1 MKRFINERITI
12 IASSLGILL
21 NLFLI
26 PIQSRIW
33 NGRQDCAISNFL
45 TNFLAKDALL
55 DEPVKSTLNMPQE
68 YFKYGHYFVLVYFSL
83 LIAIWT
89 SSFIRQQWLKNSAI
103 LITSIALSTNV
114 LIYWASEYLTIYAR
128 EIFFNYIEVPAIAIL
143 LILFTVIAYKLKE
156 QYHSKWKKYVY
167 LLPVSLTLLWTI
179 VFQYIPHAPVLALL
193 ICILILSLNNQQ
205 IPKIDAK
212 HNWYAIIVRI
222 TAIILIVISFG
233 ISIAI
238 KYQPTTIIGENQEMK
253 IEAFSK
259 DSGIELYVFNTGF
272 NRMTKALSPTYK
284 KWRPCPIYLIKHP
297 KFGYVLFDSGISEKV
312 ALEGQNGLGFPMPFL
327 FESKSKLEMLAFN
340 QIKKLGIKPEDIK
353 YLAISHLH
361 DDHIGTVYAFKNAT
375 LILNGKAKPK
385 EGSLPGFT
393 PASSFKESNS
403 SLGKAYDLFGDKTIQ
418 LIEKPGHTDSD
429 LMLLVTLNQGP
440 VLLSGDAVVH
450 NDWLKS
456 NDVERLPTQPENAA
470 QNRNNIRTLETKMPE
485 LIVFPGH
492 DMPIILKNRTDIHII
507 NPDFF
512 KASNLN
518 IKQQN

>member
-1 MKRFINERITI
+1 MKRLISERITI
-12 IASSLGILL
+12 IASALGILL

-33 NGRQDCAISNFL
+33 NGSQDCAISNFL
-45 TNFLAKDALL
+45 TTFLAKDALL

-89 SSFIRQQWLKNSAI
+89 SSFIRQQWLKNSAL
-103 LITSIALSTNV
+103 LITSIALSANV

-128 EIFFNYIEVPAIAIL
+128 EIFFIYIEVPAITIL
-143 LILFTVIAYKLKE
+143 LLLFTIIAYKSKE
-156 QYHSKWKKYVY
+156 QDHSKWKKYVY
-167 LLPVSLTLLWTI
+167 LLPVLLSLLWTI
-179 VFQYIPHAPVLALL
+179 LFQYIPHAPILALL

-205 IPKIDAK
+205 MPKIDTK
-212 HNWYAIIVRI
+212 LNWYAIIIRI
-222 TAIILIVISFG
+222 AAIILIVISFG
-233 ISIAI
+233 ISIGI
-238 KYQPTTIIGENQEMK
+238 KYQPTTIIGENQEIK

-259 DSGIELYVFNTGF
+259 NSGIELYVFNTGF
-272 NRMTKALSPTYK
+272 NRMAKALSPTYK

-312 ALEGQNGLGFPMPFL
+312 ALEGQNGLGFPMSFL

-340 QIKKLGIKPEDIK
+340 QIKQLGIKPEDIK

-361 DDHIGTVYAFKNAT
+361 DDHIGTVDAFKNAV
-375 LILNGKAKPK
+375 LIMNSKANTK
-385 EGSLPGFT
+385 EGSLTRFT
-393 PASSFKESNS
+393 AASSFKESNS
-403 SLGKAYDLFGDKTIQ
+403 SLGKSYDLFGDKTIQ

-450 NDWLKS
+450 DDWLKS
-456 NDVERLPTQPENAA
+456 NDVERLPTQPAKAA
-470 QNRNNIRTLETKMPE
+470 QNRNNIRNLETKMPE
-485 LIVFPGH
+485 FIVFPGH
-492 DMPIILKNRTDIHII
+492 DMPNIPKNRTDIHII
-507 NPDFF
+507 NPEFF
-512 KASNLN
+512 KTRNLN
-518 IKQQN
+518 IK